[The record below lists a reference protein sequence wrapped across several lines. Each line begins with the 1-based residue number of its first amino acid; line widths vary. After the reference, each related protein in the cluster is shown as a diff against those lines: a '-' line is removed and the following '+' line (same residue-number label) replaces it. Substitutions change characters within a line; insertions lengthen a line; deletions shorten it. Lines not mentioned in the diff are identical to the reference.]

1 MTTRRSG
8 IPRVFFAPLAAC
20 VAGFSSPC
28 PAEPDALPSLDELL
42 GLEED
47 SPPEENRE
55 LDRLLTA
62 REASEELVQAA
73 QLMEDS
79 AELLA
84 GPRGAGL
91 PTQRIQEDILRKL
104 DKIIESAEQN
114 SGQDG
119 SPSGGMQVGDQQN
132 PPQPG
137 RQQSGGQSQPS
148 RGDNKGQ
155 DSAPPLG
162 ETVLRPQT
170 LMDAAAWGQ
179 LPDRLRGS
187 LQQGLSEN
195 FSAAY
200 RRLTESYY
208 RRLAEQAEEEQ

>member
-1 MTTRRSG
+1 MNSERRG
-8 IPRVFFAPLAAC
+8 FARLFFSSFAAC
-20 VAGFSSPC
+20 VVGFAAPIC
-28 PAEPDALPSLDELL
+28 AEPDALPSLDELL
-42 GLEED
+42 GLEEESQRD
-47 SPPEENRE
+47 ENRE

-91 PTQRIQEDILRKL
+91 ATQRIQEDILRKL

-114 SGQDG
+114 QGQGG
-119 SPSGGMQVGDQQN
+119 SPSGGMQVSDQQSS
-132 PPQPG
+132 PQPG
-137 RQQSGGQSQPS
+137 RQQSGGQSQPA
-148 RGDNKGQ
+148 RGDNTGQ
-155 DSAPPLG
+155 VNAPPLG

-179 LPDRLRGS
+179 LPDRLRGA

>member
-1 MTTRRSG
+1 MTTRRTG
-8 IPRVFFAPLAAC
+8 FPRVFFASLAAC
-20 VAGFSSPC
+20 MIGFSCPC
-28 PAEPDALPSLDELL
+28 PAEPDPLPSLDELL

-47 SPPEENRE
+47 SQPEENRE

-79 AELLA
+79 AELLG

-91 PTQRIQEDILRKL
+91 ATQRIQEDILRKL
-104 DKIIESAEQN
+104 DKIIESAEQ
-114 SGQDG
+114 SQGQGG
-119 SPSGGMQVGDQQN
+119 SPSGGMQVGDQQSS
-132 PPQPG
+132 PQPG
-137 RQQSGGQSQPS
+137 RQQSGGQSQSS
-148 RGDNKGQ
+148 RGDNTGQ

-179 LPDRLRGS
+179 LPDRLRGA
-187 LQQGLSEN
+187 LQQGFSEN